1 MMTLKLPP
9 NLYTLLNVIK
19 VQVFFGFYIKEKHL
33 RRHEK
38 NYYYFLKSN
47 IPVINLILGSKNII
61 KVSKSMSF

>member
-1 MMTLKLPP
+1 MMTLKPPP

-19 VQVFFGFYIKEKHL
+19 VRVFFGKNIKEKHL
-33 RRHEK
+33 CRHEK

-47 IPVINLILGSKNII
+47 IPVINLILGSKNIM